1 MFSHFVANTKGALA
15 SLAVIAYTL
24 LMMIPLTLL
33 AAGKLL
39 SPTRRI
45 RDSFR
50 KQMVRVV
57 ETWISLNN
65 SVISLYRGT
74 RWDID
79 VPGEVHRKGGYL
91 VACNH
96 QTWIDILALQKC
108 FNRRLPML
116 SFFIKRQ
123 LIYLPVLGFAWWALD
138 FPFMRRHSREE
149 IRKNPKL
156 VGKDLETARIA
167 CDKLREFPF
176 AMMSFPEGTR
186 FSPEKRDETGSPYRN
201 LLKPKVGGIGVVL
214 YALGDR
220 LQSMM
225 DVTIVYPGSFEGK
238 SAPSF
243 WDLLTGKVPEI
254 IIKVRELEIP
264 KHLLGRNFRTDR
276 NIRNELENWIKQV
289 WREKDELIA
298 GLTAP

>member
-1 MFSHFVANTKGALA
+1 MIIDTTKGVLA
-15 SLAVIAYTL
+15 ILAVSLYTL
-24 LMMIPLTLL
+24 VMMVPLTLL
-33 AAGKLL
+33 AACKLL
-39 SPTRRI
+39 SPNRRI
-45 RDSFR
+45 RDFFR

-57 ETWISLNN
+57 ETWTSLNN
-65 SVISLYRGT
+65 GLIALYRGT

-79 VPGEVHRKGGYL
+79 VPDGIDRRGGYL

-116 SFFIKRQ
+116 SFFIKKE
-123 LIYLPVLGFAWWALD
+123 LLYLPVLGFAWWALD

-156 VGKDLETARIA
+156 AGKDLETARVA

-186 FSPEKRDETGSPYRN
+186 FSPEKRDRTASPYRK

-220 LQSMM
+220 LQSLM
-225 DVTIVYPGSFEGK
+225 DVTIVYPGKITGQA
-238 SAPSF
+238 APTF

-264 KHLLGRNFRTDR
+264 KHLLGRNFRSDR
-276 NIRNELENWIKQV
+276 NIRRELEEWLGEV

-298 GLTAP
+298 QMAAS